1 MKLISLLPGG
11 DKPAVVARAGQYS
24 HAGVRAAVA
33 DRLHMLGCEGVTRG
47 QRLLVLHD
55 HDEEAIFLLAAA
67 SAAGLRLVMPY
78 SLREATRPEWAAI
91 LRAAEPD
98 HVIDLRAV
106 GDGPI
111 NPAPGT
117 PRVVTREALLRHGP
131 APHSGLVVVEKP
143 DPVGDFLTLFTSGTT
158 GAPKAI
164 VVSEAL
170 VCRRILSVSARLGF
184 GARARVF
191 MTGLLN
197 NTTGIIFSFG
207 AFAHGA
213 TLYLP
218 DDADIAGWPAQVA
231 AQRLSHMML
240 RPAALRRFLAAARA
254 CDLSS
259 LRTVAYG
266 AAAMPRPLLEA
277 ARRRM
282 PCRWVQGYG
291 LSETFGPFCW
301 MTEDDHQAGLYRAY
315 VHCVGRPDD
324 TLEVRIDAPAPGEVG
339 EVLVRGDSLMQGYA
353 DPATG
358 KPSAPEEW
366 FRTGDLGVFA
376 PDGVLVLKGRTSGT
390 LLSENGHR
398 LFPEEIEGA
407 LAQVAGVAE
416 TLLLA
421 LPAEIDLGN
430 APVGCI
436 HGPLAFEAADA
447 IEASIAGALAGTLAR
462 EKWPAYIY
470 VSREPFPRNDNDKID
485 RRAVA
490 RRLVEGP
497 LIALAGGG

>member
-1 MKLISLLPGG
+1 VKLISLLRG
-11 DKPAVVARAGQYS
+11 DAQQALVARARQYS
-24 HAGVRAAVA
+24 SADVCAAVA
-33 DRLHMLGCEGVTRG
+33 DRIHMLGCEGVTRG

-55 HDEEAIFLLAAA
+55 HDEDAIFLLAAA

-78 SLREATRPEWAAI
+78 SLHEATAPEWAAV
-91 LRAAEPD
+91 LRAAQPD
-98 HVIDLRAV
+98 HVIDLRAP
-106 GDGPI
+106 GYGPRA
-111 NPAPGT
+111 PAPRA
-117 PRVVTREALLRHGP
+117 PNVVTRAALLRHGP
-131 APHSGLVVVEKP
+131 SPHAGLVVVEAP
-143 DPVGDFLTLFTSGTT
+143 DPVEEFLTLFTSGTT

-164 VVSEAL
+164 IVSETL
-170 VCRRILSVSARLGF
+170 ICRRTLSVAAKLDFDAG
-184 GARARVF
+184 ARVF

-197 NTTGIIFSFG
+197 NTTGTIFTFG

-218 DDADIAGWPAQVA
+218 HGRDIAHWPAQVE
-231 AQRLSHMML
+231 AQRLTHMML
-240 RPAALRRFLAAARA
+240 RPAAMRQFLAAADG

-259 LRTVAYG
+259 LQTVAYG
-266 AAAMPRPLLEA
+266 AAAMPRPLIEA

-301 MTEDDHQAGLYRAY
+301 MTEEDHRAGLHRAH

-324 TLEVRIDAPAPGEVG
+324 TLEVRIDASAPGEIG
-339 EVLVRGDSLMQGYA
+339 EVLVRGDALMQGYA

-358 KPSAPEEW
+358 KPCVTDDW
-366 FRTGDLGVFA
+366 FRTGDFGLFA
-376 PDGVLVLKGRTSGT
+376 SGGILVLKGRTSGT

-398 LFPEEIEGA
+398 IYPEEVEGA
-407 LAQVAGVAE
+407 LAEIEGVAE

-421 LPAEIDLGN
+421 LPAAIDLGN

-436 HGPLAFEAADA
+436 HGPLAFEEAEA
-447 IEASIAGALAGTLAR
+447 IEASVAAALALTLAR
-462 EKWPAYIY
+462 EKWPAYIFA
-470 VSREPFPRNDNDKID
+470 SREPFPRNDNDKID
-485 RRAVA
+485 RREVA
-490 RRLVEGP
+490 RRLADGP